1 MHVFV
6 IKSIRKRKKITLY
19 QLSKITG
26 ISRTY
31 LRNLENNKNF
41 NPTFA
46 VLTKIADALEVH
58 MKDLFFFTEDI
69 DSLKKEMYRRIDVF
83 GIGSEEVMEVSQI
96 IDLLINVKFKRD

>member
-69 DSLKKEMYRRIDVF
+69 EDLKKEMYRRMDLYGRSSKEALEI
-83 GIGSEEVMEVSQI
+83 SHI
-96 IDLLINVKFKRD
+96 IDLLVNLKMKK